1 MSSASE
7 ERFRKL
13 RSRFNGA
20 APQNSPRPARTAR
33 VRNGSSGSRLLT
45 DLLGAVPID
54 LARIS
59 EHIRSHP
66 KIADLIIRLAGSLL
80 LSADSGI
87 TIEEAAVMLGT
98 DRLHVLASMWS
109 IIEKYDEGGRAEKSP
124 DVAAESAENPRAFWI
139 HGTNWTAQSLYLATF
154 LRVSGIGFSRLRIA
168 PRSDG
173 VCRAGLADAG
183 FCGPQEPLDARLP
196 RTPSDSQ
203 SVLVEGRS
211 CKHHRQSMK
220 RSVGPFLSERFIDS
234 LATHK
239 QQQRTAWIRRR
250 YHHFAQKFC

>member
-154 LRVSGIGFSRLRIA
+154 LR
-168 PRSDG
+168 
-173 VCRAGLADAG
+173 GLG
-183 FCGPQEPLDARLP
+183 LDSPGSELP
-196 RTPSDSQ
+196 RDRMESA
-203 SVLVEGRS
+203 
-211 CKHHRQSMK
+211 
-220 RSVGPFLSERFIDS
+220 GPAWQTEDFADLRNLLMRDFLALLPTLNPFSSKADRANTIGK
-234 LATHK
+234 A
-239 QQQRTAWIRRR
+239 
-250 YHHFAQKFC
+250 